1 MHIDVFSAF
10 RETADRNGILFYYS
24 GSLSQNVIGT
34 MGDALKKRLDSQD
47 ANGTTSRKLFSSFV
61 EMLQNAIQYSPDDP
75 DSKGDKVG
83 SVAVGKSDD
92 KYFIM
97 CGNLIK
103 KQHVERIREKLE
115 PLKNMSLDEIKQAYR
130 AQLKNDHHSEDPI
143 SKGAGLGFL
152 TLARDSTEPIEY
164 ALIDAA
170 GHENELSCFYLK
182 AMI

>member
-10 RETADRNGILFYYS
+10 RENADRNGILFYYS
-24 GSLSQNVIGT
+24 GSLSQNVIGA
-34 MGDALKKRLDSQD
+34 MGDALKQRLESQD
-47 ANGTTSRKLFSSFV
+47 AKGTTSRKLFSSFI
-61 EMLQNAIQYSPDDP
+61 EMVQNAIHYSPDDP

-83 SVAVGKSDD
+83 SIAVGKRDD

-97 CGNLIK
+97 CGNLVQ
-103 KQHVERIREKLE
+103 KQHVERIRERLE

-130 AQLKNDHHSEDPI
+130 AQLKSDHCHEDEV

-152 TLARDSTEPIEY
+152 TLARDATEPIEY
-164 ALIDAA
+164 ALLDAP

-182 AMI
+182 AII